1 MTSSYDQWQAA
12 TPYNPA
18 TPPDAEAKL
27 AAYSDALDK
36 AQEALTNT
44 RNAEVD
50 AEDERDA
57 ARRRAQFDPD
67 CPQVGVF
74 NGVRTTV
81 AYQTAWIEEQ
91 IKDKERKYRLAKAAR
106 QAASEHL
113 KKLERQGSIQQT
125 VTKSVSDSYRG
136 TGRWT
141 P

>member
-1 MTSSYDQWQAA
+1 MTSSYYPGSLPA
-12 TPYNPA
+12 YNPA

-36 AQEALTNT
+36 AQEDLETA

-50 AEDERDA
+50 AEEDRDA

-67 CPQVGVF
+67 CPKVGVF

-81 AYQTAWIEEQ
+81 AYQTAWIEER
-91 IKDKERKYRLAKAAR
+91 IADEERKYRLAKAAR

-113 KKLERQGSIQQT
+113 KKLGKQGSFQQSLT
-125 VTKSVSDSYRG
+125 GSVREAYRS
-136 TGRWT
+136 TGRWMS
-141 P
+141 

>member
-1 MTSSYDQWQAA
+1 MTSRYEEWRTA

-36 AQEALTNT
+36 AQEDLKNA
-44 RNAEVD
+44 RDAEVE
-50 AEDERDA
+50 AEEDRDA
-57 ARRRAQFDPD
+57 ARRRAQMSPD
-67 CPQVGVF
+67 CPKVGVF

-81 AYQTAWIEEQ
+81 AYQTAWIEDQ
-91 IKDKERKYRLAKAAR
+91 IADVEHKYRLAKLAR
-106 QAASEHL
+106 QAASDHL
-113 KKLERQGSIQQT
+113 KKLGKQGSFQQSLT
-125 VTKSVSDSYRG
+125 GSVREAYRN

>member
-1 MTSSYDQWQAA
+1 VSSY
-12 TPYNPA
+12 PN

-36 AQEALTNT
+36 AQEDLETA

-50 AEDERDA
+50 AEEDRDA
-57 ARRRAQFDPD
+57 ARRRAQFDPA
-67 CPQVGVF
+67 CPKVGVF

-81 AYQTAWIEEQ
+81 AYQTAWIEER
-91 IKDKERKYRLAKAAR
+91 IADEEHTYRLAKAAR

-113 KKLERQGSIQQT
+113 KKLGKQGSFQQSLT
-125 VTKSVSDSYRG
+125 GSVREAYRG

>member
-1 MTSSYDQWQAA
+1 MTSY
-12 TPYNPA
+12 PN

-36 AQEALTNT
+36 AQEDLETA
-44 RNAEVD
+44 RNAELD
-50 AEDERDA
+50 AEEDRDA

-67 CPQVGVF
+67 CPKVGVF

-81 AYQTAWIEEQ
+81 AYQAAWIEER
-91 IKDKERKYRLAKAAR
+91 IAAEEHKYRLAKAAR

-113 KKLERQGSIQQT
+113 KKLGKQGSFQQSLT
-125 VTKSVSDSYRG
+125 GSVREAYRN

>member
-1 MTSSYDQWQAA
+1 MTSSYYPGAMPPQH
-12 TPYNPA
+12 PA

-36 AQEALTNT
+36 AQEDLETA
-44 RNAEVD
+44 RNAELD
-50 AEDERDA
+50 AEEDRDA

-67 CPQVGVF
+67 CPKVGVF

-81 AYQTAWIEEQ
+81 AYQAAWIEER
-91 IKDKERKYRLAKAAR
+91 IAGEERKYRLAKAAR
-106 QAASEHL
+106 QAASDHL
-113 KKLERQGSIQQT
+113 KKLGKQGSFQQSLT
-125 VTKSVSDSYRG
+125 GSVREAYRN